1 MRGRLGRKA
10 RGRKGCGGL
19 LRGWDGRGVLA
30 RGAGVDVHS
39 DGRVVEGGGKWV
51 LVGEWSG

>member
-39 DGRVVEGGGKWV
+39 EGRVVEGGGKWV